1 MVVGWPIGGR
11 LATTFFTNSAASFG
25 TELPHFGSPHPPS
38 CSESQSYPVLT
49 SHQHCWCR
57 LYDIRTGQAVRN
69 LETKCPTTSVE
80 ISRDGQF
87 ITTADGKDVKIW
99 DARKFS
105 LVKAH
110 TLQHAAES
118 ATLYPSIKRF
128 VAAGND
134 MWVRLFDSETGEE
147 LGEWSRQ

>member
-1 MVVGWPIGGR
+1 MDASRSFNGWPKG
-11 LATTFFTNSAASFG
+11 LT
-25 TELPHFGSPHPPS
+25 LGSLILWYGQISIFP
-38 CSESQSYPVLT
+38 CFQTL
-49 SHQHCWCR
+49 QRCGCR

-80 ISRDGQF
+80 ISRDGRF

-147 LGEWSRQ
+147 LGEWSRQLLISAPALRLWGF